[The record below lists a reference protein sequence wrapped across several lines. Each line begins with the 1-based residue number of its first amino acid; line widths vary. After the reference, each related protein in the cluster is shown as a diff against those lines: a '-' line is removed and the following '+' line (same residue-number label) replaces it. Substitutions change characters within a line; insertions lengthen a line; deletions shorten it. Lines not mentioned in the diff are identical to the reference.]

1 METKAQAA
9 VARRIEEVE
18 PGSFRQHVLLAA
30 QKFKNS
36 WVELGALL
44 VKVRSEG
51 LYEQWGFATF
61 EAYCSSE
68 LRIKK
73 QTALKL
79 TNSYAFL
86 ARHERAAVE
95 PRAPDAE
102 LEAANEPKPLPS
114 FEVISVLAGAE
125 ERGQLNEQDYRSM
138 REQIWS
144 EEKPAAAVARELAQR
159 FPAPKPP
166 PPPADLILKRLAH
179 QARKLANDLK
189 ECRKVPDA
197 VAERAAALAEDVE
210 ELASSERSDH

>member
-1 METKAQAA
+1 MQTKAQAA

-18 PGSFRQHVLLAA
+18 PGSFRQQVLLAA

-44 VKVRSEG
+44 VKVRSQG

-86 ARHERAAVE
+86 ARHERAMVERPPEQDAVE
-95 PRAPDAE
+95 EDAP
-102 LEAANEPKPLPS
+102 PKPLPS

-125 ERGQLNEQDYRSM
+125 ERGQLGEQDYQSLRD
-138 REQIWS
+138 QIWN
-144 EEKPAAAVARELAQR
+144 EERPAAAIARELAQR

-166 PPPADLILKRLAH
+166 PPPVDLMLKRLAH
-179 QARKLANDLK
+179 QARKLASDLK
-189 ECRKVPDA
+189 ACSKVPEA

-210 ELASSERSDH
+210 ELASAGGSDA